1 MSCFEFIR
9 EFDLAGIAARLV
21 LAVICGGLIGL
32 ERENKRRSAGFRT
45 HILICLGAAITTLTS
60 QYLSESLHMH
70 TDVSRLGAQVI
81 AGIGFIDAGT
91 IIVTRRQRVKGLTT
105 AAGLLTA
112 AVIGLACGAGYA
124 EGALMMLVL
133 VLLIELLLSKLEYK
147 FARKADDV
155 NLFIEY
161 ASSDVIESITH
172 ILRENNI
179 QLLDLETSKAT
190 GAQNGQ
196 HYCAVLTLKVSKRQ
210 LEDELMSSFTGI
222 KDIISIEEL

>member
-1 MSCFEFIR
+1 MACFDFIR
-9 EFDLAGIAARLV
+9 EFDLAGITLRLV
-21 LAVICGGLIGL
+21 LAALCGGLIGL
-32 ERENKRRSAGFRT
+32 EREYKRRSAGFRT

-60 QYLSESLHMH
+60 QYLSESLHMY

-91 IIVTRRQRVKGLTT
+91 IIVTGRQRVKGLTT
-105 AAGLLTA
+105 AAGLLAA

-133 VLLIELLLSKLEYK
+133 VLLIELLLTKLEHK

-161 ASSDVIESITH
+161 SSSEVIETITRILHEKH
-172 ILRENNI
+172 IE
-179 QLLDLETSKAT
+179 LLDLETSKARD
-190 GAQNGQ
+190 GQNKQ
-196 HYCAVLTLKVSKRQ
+196 QYCAVLTLKVSKRQ

-222 KDIISIEEL
+222 KDVISVEEL